1 MEILREPAEVMVHH
15 GPRVVWVAQPDRRD
29 DRPVV
34 HDQAASH
41 DGPGR
46 RHDQVVAY
54 DCRRTETRE
63 ARTLIP
69 IDD

>member
-46 RHDQVVAY
+46 RHDQVVAI
-54 DCRRTETRE
+54 R
-63 ARTLIP
+63 LP
-69 IDD
+69 QVDD